1 MKSSRKNSF
10 STRLTIY
17 ILSVCTVIFLVIF
30 IILYVLPRISQYKN
44 VTMYSELIAEQAEN
58 QIKEQGRV
66 IERINSMLKLEP
78 IKDLLI
84 AGDRNT
90 FKSILKNTPEI
101 CGCALEYEPGYKNH
115 DVLFTAIRIPFISRN
130 CHMVVSIFPQNVWTK
145 TPMLKENLI
154 GATTI
159 TVFPIS
165 SNGFSPVSSRCM
177 IRKINLWGIYDW
189 IFS

>member
-44 VTMYSELIAEQAEN
+44 VMMYSELIAKQAEN

-66 IERINSMLKLEP
+66 IERINSILKLEP

-84 AGDRNT
+84 AGDRTT
-90 FKSILKNTPEI
+90 FKSVLKNSPKYVVAPWNTNRAI
-101 CGCALEYEPGYKNH
+101 KIMMCL
-115 DVLFTAIRIPFISRN
+115 LTAIRTPSISRN
-130 CHMVVSIFPQNVWTK
+130 CHTVVSIFPQNV
-145 TPMLKENLI
+145 
-154 GATTI
+154 
-159 TVFPIS
+159 
-165 SNGFSPVSSRCM
+165 
-177 IRKINLWGIYDW
+177 
-189 IFS
+189 

>member
-1 MKSSRKNSF
+1 
-10 STRLTIY
+10 
-17 ILSVCTVIFLVIF
+17 
-30 IILYVLPRISQYKN
+30 
-44 VTMYSELIAEQAEN
+44 MYSELIAEQAEN

-78 IKDLLI
+78 IKNLLI

-115 DVLFTAIRIPFISRN
+115 DVFVYR
-130 CHMVVSIFPQNVWTK
+130 HKDSIHFK
-145 TPMLKENLI
+145 KL
-154 GATTI
+154 
-159 TVFPIS
+159 
-165 SNGFSPVSSRCM
+165 SPVSSRCM
-177 IRKINLWGIYDW
+177 IRRINSWGIYDW

>member
-78 IKDLLI
+78 IKNLLI

-115 DVLFTAIRIPFISRN
+115 DVFVYRHKDSIYFKKLSHGSIHFSTERLDKDAHAQKKNLLEQLLLQFFLYQATGFLPFRAD
-130 CHMVVSIFPQNVWTK
+130 V
-145 TPMLKENLI
+145 
-154 GATTI
+154 
-159 TVFPIS
+159 
-165 SNGFSPVSSRCM
+165 
-177 IRKINLWGIYDW
+177 
-189 IFS
+189 

>member
-1 MKSSRKNSF
+1 
-10 STRLTIY
+10 
-17 ILSVCTVIFLVIF
+17 
-30 IILYVLPRISQYKN
+30 
-44 VTMYSELIAEQAEN
+44 MYSELIAEQAEN

-115 DVLFTAIRIPFISRN
+115 DVFVYR
-130 CHMVVSIFPQNVWTK
+130 HKDSIYFKKLSHGSIHFSTER
-145 TPMLKENLI
+145 LDKENLI

>member
-90 FKSILKNTPEI
+90 FKSVLKNSPEI
-101 CGCALEYEPGYKNH
+101 CGCALEYEPGYKDH
-115 DVLFTAIRIPFISRN
+115 DVFVSR
-130 CHMVVSIFPQNVWTK
+130 HKDSLHFK
-145 TPMLKENLI
+145 KL
-154 GATTI
+154 
-159 TVFPIS
+159 
-165 SNGFSPVSSRCM
+165 
-177 IRKINLWGIYDW
+177 
-189 IFS
+189 

>member
-30 IILYVLPRISQYKN
+30 ILYVLPRISQYKN

-84 AGDRNT
+84 AGDQR
-90 FKSILKNTPEI
+90 S
-101 CGCALEYEPGYKNH
+101 
-115 DVLFTAIRIPFISRN
+115 D
-130 CHMVVSIFPQNVWTK
+130 
-145 TPMLKENLI
+145 
-154 GATTI
+154 
-159 TVFPIS
+159 
-165 SNGFSPVSSRCM
+165 
-177 IRKINLWGIYDW
+177 
-189 IFS
+189 